1 MNNCKTIAENREYT
15 KAELAKLGFET
26 LDSKAN
32 FIFTRCDKI
41 GGEEFYLTLKKMGIL
56 VRHFTKPLISDYV
69 RITIGTK
76 EQMDAL
82 LDATKKIIEVK

>member
-1 MNNCKTIAENREYT
+1 
-15 KAELAKLGFET
+15 
-26 LDSKAN
+26 
-32 FIFTRCDKI
+32 
-41 GGEEFYLTLKKMGIL
+41 MGIL